1 MTSEKISSNEVEQSP
16 YIYFYEGDPLA
27 NTLDPLAIR
36 FIESGIQ
43 PTKIFLGSNFGGSD
57 PGPDPDPDPNPN
69 PGDEIG
75 TMIPSLSDILI
86 KGEQKVDYTTIPPT
100 IYFTIQVKNSTGQ
113 AVKGLKIRRSL

>member
-1 MTSEKISSNEVEQSP
+1 MASEKISSNEIDQSP
-16 YIYFYEGDPLA
+16 YIYFFEGDPA
-27 NTLDPLAIR
+27 AAALDPIAIR

-43 PTKIFLGSNFGGSD
+43 PKIALGSDFGGSY
-57 PGPDPDPDPNPN
+57 PVPDPDPDPNP
-69 PGDEIG
+69 GDGTG